1 MITNNL
7 HSSVDFY
14 YSTSVEWLI
23 SIPFLIS
30 SELSAH
36 WTGDEKVPRMPNFY
50 FQNLDSPGMWDL
62 RANTDKVLTQDKL
75 STLLKTLS
83 FFYTQNLHL
92 FGWKKLLLTQSY

>member
-1 MITNNL
+1 
-7 HSSVDFY
+7 
-14 YSTSVEWLI
+14 
-23 SIPFLIS
+23 
-30 SELSAH
+30 
-36 WTGDEKVPRMPNFY
+36 MPNFY

-92 FGWKKLLLTQSY
+92 FG